1 MTTRK
6 NLFLLTL
13 VTGFINLGCQ
23 SEYQDPHAG
32 SNWPSYLGSKG
43 SSQYSTLDQIHTGNV
58 EQLTLA
64 WEYSSGDADPN
75 NRSQI
80 QCNPLIIDGVL
91 YGSTPRMNFFALNA
105 ANGSL
110 LWTFDPYEGKEASS
124 LGVNR
129 GLVYWESGNEKRL
142 LCATGPTLYAI
153 DPSNGQLITSFGEEG
168 MVDLYKGLGR
178 DVEGLDILANTPG
191 VIYDD
196 LLIIGTR
203 LSETNPAAPGH
214 IRAYHVIT
222 GEMEW
227 IFHTIPHPGE
237 FGHDTWPEGS
247 WERAGGANAWAGMS
261 VDEERGIVFVPTG
274 SATSDF
280 YGGDRKGENLFANC
294 LIALDAKT
302 GERIWHFQTVH
313 HDIWD
318 RDLPAPPNLVTVT
331 HEGKKID
338 AVAQITKSGFVF
350 LFDREDGT
358 PLFPIE
364 EIPVPESD
372 LRGEEAWP
380 TQPVP
385 TAPPPFARQ
394 YFTAE
399 DASDIS
405 PEVNQEIKERL
416 AQVRTGKRFI
426 PPSLEGTVIFPGF
439 DGGGEWGG
447 AAFDPTSGWLY
458 VNANEM
464 PWILTMFE
472 IYPDDGSK
480 TISLGRNSYAQF
492 CSSCHG
498 MDRKGGSY
506 MGEIPSLVN
515 IALRKSKEGII
526 EMIQNGKGVMPG
538 FSWLDEKRVEAIA
551 DFLIETES
559 EDNPVVQVVQ
569 EDNINRIPKFA
580 HTGYN
585 RFKDENGY
593 PAVKPPWGTLNAIDL
608 NKGEIVWKVP
618 LGEFDELTEKG
629 IPPTGTENYGG
640 PVVTAGGLIFIAASQ
655 DEKFRAFDKETG
667 EVLWETDLP
676 AGGYATPSTYAVDG
690 KQYVVIACGG
700 GKMGTK
706 SGDAYVAFSL
716 PE

>member
-1 MTTRK
+1 M
-6 NLFLLTL
+6 LLTL
-13 VTGFINLGCQ
+13 ITGLIYTGCQ
-23 SEYQDPHAG
+23 SEYQDPYAG
-32 SNWPSYLGSKG
+32 SDWPSYLGSKG

-58 EQLTLA
+58 DQLTVA
-64 WEYSSGDADPN
+64 WEFRSGDADAS

-80 QCNPLIIDGVL
+80 QCNPLIIDGIL
-91 YGSTPRMNFFALNA
+91 YGSTPKMIFFALNA
-105 ANGSL
+105 ADGSL
-110 LWTFDPYEGKEASS
+110 LWTFNPYEGKEVSS

-129 GLVYWESGNEKRL
+129 GLVYWESGSEQRL
-142 LCATGPTLYAI
+142 LCATGATLYAI
-153 DPSNGQLITSFGEEG
+153 DPSNGQLIPSFGEEG

-191 VIYDD
+191 VVYDN
-196 LLIIGTR
+196 LLIMGTR

-214 IRAYHVIT
+214 IRAYHIIT

-237 FGHDTWPEGS
+237 FGHDTWPKGS

-261 VDEERGIVFVPTG
+261 VDEERGIVFIPTG

-294 LIALDAKT
+294 LIALNAKT
-302 GERIWHFQTVH
+302 GKRIWHFQTVH

-331 HEGKKID
+331 HDGQKID

-350 LFDREDGT
+350 LFDRENGS
-358 PLFPIE
+358 PLFPIK
-364 EIPVPESD
+364 EIPVPNSN
-372 LRGEEAWP
+372 LRGEETWP

-405 PEVNQEIKERL
+405 PEVNQEIKEKL

-472 IYPDDGSK
+472 IYPDDGNK

-498 MDRKGGSY
+498 IDRKGGSY
-506 MGEIPSLVN
+506 MGEIPSLVE
-515 IALRKSKEGII
+515 IELRKSKKGIM
-526 EMIQNGKGVMPG
+526 EMIQYGKGVMPG
-538 FSWLDEKRVEAIA
+538 FPWLDENRIEAIA
-551 DFLIETES
+551 DFLIETEP
-559 EDNPVVQVVQ
+559 EDNLVMQVAR
-569 EDNINRIPKFA
+569 EETAGRIPKFA

-618 LGEFDELTEKG
+618 LGAFEELTEKG

-640 PVVTAGGLIFIAASQ
+640 PIVTAGGLIFIAASQ
-655 DEKFRAFDKETG
+655 DEKFRAFDKKTG
-667 EVLWETDLP
+667 KILWETDLP
-676 AGGYATPSTYAVDG
+676 VGGYATPSTYAVDG
-690 KQYVVIACGG
+690 RQYVVIACGG

-706 SGDAYVAFSL
+706 SGDTYIAFSL